1 MVWAHRRAL
10 AETVAAGP
18 GPRSVRRWLEYR
30 SHHPPWLGYPREGGS
45 ACRAAGAAYSLLP
58 LRGEPCVSRLELCA
72 HSSSQRQLDCL
83 RTVRPRCPS
92 CSPARCFSLCSARD
106 LRELRGFC
114 SRRRP
119 SGTTAGTPN
128 AQAENSPRARGAS
141 GRASSSAQTSLR
153 PWAQRRAPSTHT
165 GRTGAG
171 TYRTSSARCGRLP
184 RKGRLLGPA
193 RCLVVPQLSGAR
205 AGSGLARVL
214 TRTRVLSLCVS
225 VVSLRD
231 CSLVVQM
238 AITATVCMWLMCAP
252 PATTSRACRAG
263 HGFRAPQ
270 R

>member
-1 MVWAHRRAL
+1 MSAGRAKPPMVWAHRRAL

-45 ACRAAGAAYSLLP
+45 ACRALLGAAFIIAPARRPEPRVVCTLVVP
-58 LRGEPCVSRLELCA
+58 LA
-72 HSSSQRQLDCL
+72 ALDCL
-83 RTVRPRCPS
+83 QTVRPRCPS

-141 GRASSSAQTSLR
+141 GRASGSAQTSLR

-214 TRTRVLSLCVS
+214 TRTRVLCVS

-238 AITATVCMWLMCAP
+238 AITATVCMWLMYAQP
-252 PATTSRACRAG
+252 V
-263 HGFRAPQ
+263 
-270 R
+270 